1 MIERWKNLKLSRK
14 STKKLHAG
22 EWDDAGLNASQK
34 ICAWKTCRKWT
45 KRGEAHVFRYLEKET
60 HKIAKLWTF
69 SELNK
74 IEANLCVN
82 SKVKILELHMIYFVR

>member
-14 STKKLHAG
+14 STKKLRSGYAG

-34 ICAWKTCRKWT
+34 ICAWKHAGNELNEEKHMCFAEK
-45 KRGEAHVFRYLEKET
+45 KET

-74 IEANLCVN
+74 IDV
-82 SKVKILELHMIYFVR
+82 